1 MSNTTI
7 TVTEFVL
14 HCVINAD
21 QKSATISILA
31 LIYLLSLFGNLLV
44 IAVIVMN
51 SQLHAPMYLYIG
63 TLAVIDL
70 ANSSVLIPKMLSV
83 LQLDSSVV
91 PFGACVLQMFV
102 VFHVEEMESLLLLFM
117 AVDRYIAVVYPLRYP
132 SVITNKTVWTAV
144 IALNIFGIISIMPY
158 IFFTAEL
165 SFCHSNILKYCFCD
179 YATMVDVAY
188 PKYLIFL
195 AAGCI
200 TTGILPMVLILISYC
215 RIALAA
221 LKISSVEGKKKV
233 FSTCLTH
240 LLVVGLFYIP
250 LTLSYILPGVGVKL
264 STESYNTMVIVG
276 NVLPPMMNPL
286 IYSFRNKEIKSNIQ
300 RLFTKKHAQNTQEN
314 TWIIT

>member
-44 IAVIVMN
+44 IVVIAMN

-83 LQLDSSVV
+83 LLLDSSVV

-117 AVDRYIAVVYPLRYP
+117 ALDRYIAVVYPLRYP
-132 SVITNKTVWTAV
+132 SVITNKTVWTV
-144 IALNIFGIISIMPY
+144 IIALNIFGIIFKSPY
-158 IFFTAEL
+158 IFFTTEL
-165 SFCHSNILKYCFCD
+165 SFCHSNILLYCFCD
-179 YATMVDVAY
+179 YATMVEVACNED
-188 PKYLIFL
+188 PKYLMYL
-195 AAGCI
+195 SAACL
-200 TTGILPMVLILISYC
+200 TTGVIPLLLILFSYS

-221 LKISSVEGKKKV
+221 LKISSVEGKRKV

-250 LTLSYILPGVGVKL
+250 LMLSYILPGAGVKL

-276 NVLPPMMNPL
+276 NVVPPMMNPL

-300 RLFTKKHAQNTQEN
+300 RLFTKKHDALSEKQS
-314 TWIIT
+314 

>member
-1 MSNTTI
+1 MTNSTI
-7 TVTEFVL
+7 AVTEFVL

-44 IAVIVMN
+44 IAVIIMN

-117 AVDRYIAVVYPLRYP
+117 ALDRYIAVVYPLRYP
-132 SVITNKTVWTAV
+132 SVITNKTVWTGV
-144 IALNIFGIISIMPY
+144 IALNIFGIISILPY

-179 YATMVDVAY
+179 YATMVDVACNED
-188 PKYLIFL
+188 PKYLMYL
-195 AAGCI
+195 SAGCLI
-200 TTGILPMVLILISYC
+200 TGVFPLLLILFSYS

-221 LKISSVEGKKKV
+221 LKISSVEGKRKV

-250 LTLSYILPGVGVKL
+250 LMLSYVLPGAGVKL

-276 NVLPPMMNPL
+276 NMVPPMMNPL

-300 RLFTKKHAQNTQEN
+300 RLFTKKHNTLSEKQS
-314 TWIIT
+314 

>member
-21 QKSATISILA
+21 QKSATISILT

-83 LQLDSSVV
+83 LLLDSSVV

-117 AVDRYIAVVYPLRYP
+117 ALDRYIAVVYPLRYP
-132 SVITNKTVWTAV
+132 SVITNKTVWTGI
-144 IALNIFGIISIMPY
+144 IALNIFGIIFKSPY
-158 IFFTAEL
+158 IFFTTEL
-165 SFCHSNILKYCFCD
+165 SFCHSNILPYCFCD
-179 YATMVDVAY
+179 YATMVHVACNED
-188 PKYLIFL
+188 PKYLMYL
-195 AAGCI
+195 SAACL
-200 TTGILPMVLILISYC
+200 TTGVLPLILILFSYS

-221 LKISSVEGKKKV
+221 LKISSVEGKRKV

-250 LTLSYILPGVGVKL
+250 LMLSYILPGAGVKL

-276 NVLPPMMNPL
+276 NVVPPMMNPL

-300 RLFTKKHAQNTQEN
+300 RLFTKKHDALSEKQS
-314 TWIIT
+314 